1 MGGVGRA
8 VAHHFYCWELFSILG
23 LHMVHKCK
31 TNGVNIDLN
40 VCLYWPDFLAYLLKM
55 ISAVHVVPVLGH
67 VMKHGVLFF
76 I

>member
-1 MGGVGRA
+1 
-8 VAHHFYCWELFSILG
+8 
-23 LHMVHKCK
+23 MVNKCK
-31 TNGVNIDLN
+31 INGVNIDLD

-76 I
+76 V